1 MTNEPRRSD
10 IDFASNGQ
18 AASEPDSLNTYL
30 RSCERE
36 FILRALEQHR
46 WRVSETAE
54 GLKISR
60 KNLWE
65 KMRKLNIDSRHD

>member
-18 AASEPDSLNTYL
+18 AASEPDSLNTCL

-36 FILRALEQHR
+36 FILRALER

-65 KMRKLNIDSRHD
+65 KMRKLNIDRRHD